1 MRLQRLYKMCL
12 VIVCFFLISANCIFW
27 ESGPEPQR
35 ERQKENTQEKN
46 CSCETGEAG
55 GGGRF
60 PSESSCGLLWK
71 QTWVRPGGR
80 GLGVVGTPLYF
91 QDGRER
97 GRWTFRAC
105 ALGARIHLQPLYRPS
120 GKDRSPGI
128 KQLGPVTTVTTVSGD
143 FRLLNFDLLSCKMRP
158 CQWGQP

>member
-55 GGGRF
+55 GRF

-80 GLGVVGTPLYF
+80 GLGVLGTPLYF
-91 QDGRER
+91 QDGREG

-105 ALGARIHLQPLYRPS
+105 APGARIHPQPLYRPS

-128 KQLGPVTTVTTVSGD
+128 KQLGLVTTVTNVSGD
-143 FRLLNFDLLSCKMRP
+143 FRFLNFDLLICKMRP
-158 CQWGQP
+158 CQWCQP